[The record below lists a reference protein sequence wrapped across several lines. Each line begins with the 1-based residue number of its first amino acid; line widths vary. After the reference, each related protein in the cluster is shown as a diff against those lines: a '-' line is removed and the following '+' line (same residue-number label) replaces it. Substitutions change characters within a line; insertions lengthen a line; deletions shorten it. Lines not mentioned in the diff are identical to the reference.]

1 MPQTKQPDGRPRV
14 VVTGMGALTPV
25 GNTVE
30 DYWASLLAGR
40 SGAGPIARFDS
51 AGYTTRID
59 AEVRGFDPAQYMD
72 GKEARRM
79 ARFSQ
84 FAVAASKMAVRHA
97 GLDLEAE
104 DPDRMGVLLGNG
116 NGGIPNIEEEVRT
129 IIEKGGNRVSPFFM
143 PMQLPNMAAAE
154 VSIALGLKGYNST
167 IITACAAS
175 TQAIGEAL
183 EVLRRGRLR
192 VMVTGG
198 TEAGISAIALAG
210 FCALRALSTRNDDP
224 EKASRPFDK
233 DRDGFVAAEGSGIV
247 VLETLEHALDRGAPI
262 LAELTGYGASADAF
276 HKVAPDA
283 QGLGAAKAMRWALED
298 AGVPPAE
305 VDYINAHGTSTPLND
320 QVETLAVKL
329 VFGKGAY
336 TIPISSTKSMI
347 GHLLGA
353 SGGAEAIATIQT
365 IREGMIHPTINYET
379 PDPACD
385 LDYVPN
391 VARKAPVRIAITNS
405 FGFGGQNAC
414 LVFQAYEG

>member
-1 MPQTKQPDGRPRV
+1 MPQTKRPDGRPRV
-14 VVTGMGALTPV
+14 VITGMGALTPI

-30 DYWASLLAGR
+30 EYWAALLAGR
-40 SGAGPIARFDS
+40 SGAGPITQFD
-51 AGYTTRID
+51 ATGYTTRID
-59 AEVRGFDPAQYMD
+59 AEVKGFNPAQFMD
-72 GKEARRM
+72 AKEARRM

-84 FAVAASKMAVRHA
+84 LAVAASKMAVAHA
-97 GLDLEAE
+97 RLDLSAE

-129 IIEKGGNRVSPFFM
+129 IIEKGGSRVSPFFM

-192 VMVTGG
+192 LMVTGG

-224 EKASRPFDK
+224 ARASRPFDK
-233 DRDGFVAAEGSGIV
+233 DRDGFVAAEGSGIIL
-247 VLETLEHALDRGAPI
+247 LETLEHALDRGAPI

-276 HKVAPDA
+276 HKVAPDS

-298 AGVPPAE
+298 AGISPAE

-320 QVETLAVKL
+320 QVETLAIKQ
-329 VFGKGAY
+329 VFGEAAH

-347 GHLLGA
+347 GHLMGA
-353 SGGAEAIATIQT
+353 SGGAEAIATVQT
-365 IREGMIHPTINYET
+365 IREGVIHPTINLQT

-391 VARKAPVRIAITNS
+391 VARRVPVRVAISN
-405 FGFGGQNAC
+405 
-414 LVFQAYEG
+414 

>member
-1 MPQTKQPDGRPRV
+1 M